1 MRGGVGL
8 MGEAGPEAI
17 MPLARGADGRL
28 GVQTGG
34 GGGAVNVTMNIS
46 TPDVAGFQ
54 RSQSQI
60 AAEMNRAMK
69 RGRRNL

>member
-1 MRGGVGL
+1 

-28 GVQTGG
+28 GVQSGG
-34 GGGAVNVTMNIS
+34 GGRPVTVTVNVTTQDAKS
-46 TPDVAGFQ
+46 FE

-60 AAEMNRAMK
+60 AAQMARALARGERNR
-69 RGRRNL
+69 

>member
-1 MRGGVGL
+1 

-28 GVQTGG
+28 GVQSS
-34 GGGAVNVTMNIS
+34 GGARPVTVVMNIS

-60 AAEMNRAMK
+60 AAQASRALA
-69 RGRRNL
+69 RGQRNK

>member
-1 MRGGVGL
+1 

-28 GVQTGG
+28 GVANSGG
-34 GGGAVNVTMNIS
+34 GRPVNININVS
-46 TPDVAGFQ
+46 TPDVQGFA

-60 AAEMNRAMK
+60 SAQMARALARGERNR
-69 RGRRNL
+69 